1 MGGWTPCPRPVAA
14 CVLGGGRW
22 PWQGGGAGAGQAGL
36 GQAAEGEAEA
46 GYRDR
51 WKAQEWHRVASII
64 RSGRGEAGT
73 GCHEAGETA
82 ML

>member
-1 MGGWTPCPRPVAA
+1 MGGWTPCP
-14 CVLGGGRW
+14 GQGRRE
-22 PWQGGGAGAGQAGL
+22 GL